1 MAYKTFVARASCY
14 IQFLILNQIMGCNP
28 GDIVFTWYH
37 SLFSRR
43 VDLVGDYAGN
53 ELFLIEFDSLL
64 LHCFSD
70 SRIDFHGGLKC
81 SFSLVDL
88 ESPFDEY

>member
-1 MAYKTFVARASCY
+1 MALSPEQVVL
-14 IQFLILNQIMGCNP
+14 Q
-28 GDIVFTWYH
+28 WYD

-53 ELFLIEFDSLL
+53 ELFLIELDSLL

-70 SRIDFHGGLKC
+70 PRIDFCGQT
-81 SFSLVDL
+81 S
-88 ESPFDEY
+88 

>member
-1 MAYKTFVARASCY
+1 MARSDRKSKMAGEKENGSAADNADELLR
-14 IQFLILNQIMGCNP
+14 
-28 GDIVFTWYH
+28 WYD

-53 ELFLIEFDSLL
+53 ELFLVEGDSLL

-70 SRIDFHGGLKC
+70 PRIDFNGKPALTALNPTERWC
-81 SFSLVDL
+81 
-88 ESPFDEY
+88 